1 MDQPLFISAH
11 TLIALVISTA
21 LLSAA
26 IAFAAGTL
34 SQPQDAEAQ
43 AARASSAASQ
53 LRKTNSQ
60 LRKANRT
67 LEAMMKS
74 IGTEGDATGPG
85 LRKNT
90 RDIARSIEALCREQ
104 ASNPASC

>member
-1 MDQPLFISAH
+1 MDQPLFISAR

-67 LEAMMKS
+67 LEAILTS
-74 IGTEGDATGPG
+74 IGSEGDATGPG

-90 RDIARSIEALCREQ
+90 RDIARSIDALCREQ
-104 ASNPASC
+104 ASNPAAC

>member
-1 MDQPLFISAH
+1 MDQPL
-11 TLIALVISTA
+11 LISTRTLFGLVLSVA

-26 IAFAAGTL
+26 MAFAANTL
-34 SQPQDAEAQ
+34 TQPDDAEAQ
-43 AARASSAASQ
+43 AARLSSAASQ

-67 LEAMMKS
+67 LEGIRTS
-74 IGTEGDATGPG
+74 IGSEGEVAPG

-90 RDIARSIEALCREQ
+90 RDTARAIEALCREQ
-104 ASNPASC
+104 ASEPSSC